1 MLTAI
6 TLVNASFQGDRI
18 MSDVEG
24 PGFTIK
30 DKRSSKQS
38 EEEAK
43 AADVSQAK
51 DQAPPEEKQA
61 PPEEKQSPPKD
72 FELNFSTFV
81 LSLTSSAFYHLGDIP
96 DPLTGKKEE
105 NLPAVKQTIDILI
118 MLNEKTKNNLDAD
131 EAKLMEQ
138 LIYEL
143 QVKYVAKTPK

>member
-1 MLTAI
+1 
-6 TLVNASFQGDRI
+6 

-30 DKRSSKQS
+30 DKRSSNQS

-43 AADVSQAK
+43 TADASQPK
-51 DQAPPEEKQA
+51 EQAPA
-61 PPEEKQSPPKD
+61 EEKQSPPQEKESPPQEKESPPQD

-118 MLNEKTKNNLDAD
+118 MLKEKTKNNLEAD
-131 EAKLMEQ
+131 EAKLLEQ

-143 QVKYVAKTPK
+143 QMKYMAKAPK

>member
-1 MLTAI
+1 MLAAI

-43 AADVSQAK
+43 AADASQPK

-61 PPEEKQSPPKD
+61 PPEEKQAPPKD

>member
-1 MLTAI
+1 
-6 TLVNASFQGDRI
+6 
-18 MSDVEG
+18 MSDTEG
-24 PGFTIK
+24 QDFIIK

-43 AADVSQAK
+43 ASDESQKKESPAKEEPPQSADQ
-51 DQAPPEEKQA
+51 E
-61 PPEEKQSPPKD
+61 

-96 DPLTGKKEE
+96 DPTTGQKQE

-118 MLNEKTKNNLDAD
+118 MLQEKTKNNLDGE
-131 EAKLMEQ
+131 EAKLLEQ

-143 QVKYVAKTPK
+143 QVKYVAKKPK

>member
-1 MLTAI
+1 
-6 TLVNASFQGDRI
+6 

-24 PGFTIK
+24 QGFTIK

-43 AADVSQAK
+43 AADASPPK
-51 DQAPPEEKQA
+51 DEAPPEEKES
-61 PPEEKQSPPKD
+61 PPEEKPSPPQD

-105 NLPAVKQTIDILI
+105 NLPGVKQTIDILI
-118 MLNEKTKNNLDAD
+118 MLQEKTKNNLDA
-131 EAKLMEQ
+131 EESKLLEQ

-143 QVKYVAKTPK
+143 QMKYVAKTPK

>member
-1 MLTAI
+1 
-6 TLVNASFQGDRI
+6 

-43 AADVSQAK
+43 ASEESQKKERATEE
-51 DQAPPEEKQA
+51 PPSQTEAQN
-61 PPEEKQSPPKD
+61 

-96 DPLTGKKEE
+96 DPVTGEKEE

-118 MLNEKTKNNLDAD
+118 MLKEKTKNNLDAD
-131 EAKLMEQ
+131 EAKLLEQ

-143 QVKYVAKTPK
+143 QMKYVAKTPK

>member
-1 MLTAI
+1 MLAAI

-43 AADVSQAK
+43 AADASQPK
-51 DQAPPEEKQA
+51 DQA